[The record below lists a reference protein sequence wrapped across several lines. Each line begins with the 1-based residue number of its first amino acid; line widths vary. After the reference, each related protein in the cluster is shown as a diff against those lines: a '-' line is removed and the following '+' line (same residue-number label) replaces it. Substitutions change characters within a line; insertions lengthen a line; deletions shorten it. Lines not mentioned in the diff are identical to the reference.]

1 MEQSINFNIKL
12 NNLMNSID
20 EKNGFLKEFYE
31 ESPNFFLNTNL
42 EQINKTLEWME
53 KTEKDKKKWLDD
65 DLDNYYRQ
73 KLNVSKEDNITSK
86 LTPILVFVD
95 LLKMSEQ
102 FLFIGSKNK
111 EELHNLY
118 TIENKS
124 TNNIG

>member
-1 MEQSINFNIKL
+1 MEHSNNFNIKL

-65 DLDNYYRQ
+65 DLDNYYR
-73 KLNVSKEDNITSK
+73 
-86 LTPILVFVD
+86 
-95 LLKMSEQ
+95 
-102 FLFIGSKNK
+102 
-111 EELHNLY
+111 
-118 TIENKS
+118 
-124 TNNIG
+124 